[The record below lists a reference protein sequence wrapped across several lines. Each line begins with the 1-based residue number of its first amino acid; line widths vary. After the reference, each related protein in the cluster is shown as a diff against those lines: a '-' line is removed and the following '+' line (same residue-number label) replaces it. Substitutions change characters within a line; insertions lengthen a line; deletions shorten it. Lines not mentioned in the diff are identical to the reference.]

1 MISQIGSAAQEVFNT
16 GYVEGDGG
24 VMYTGASLTSGYG
37 MHYRE
42 NFVRSARPQAP
53 AP

>member
-1 MISQIGSAAQEVFNT
+1 MGEIRPKRCEGRELTKDQL
-16 GYVEGDGG
+16 VEGDGG

-42 NFVRSARPQAP
+42 NFVRTAL
-53 AP
+53 